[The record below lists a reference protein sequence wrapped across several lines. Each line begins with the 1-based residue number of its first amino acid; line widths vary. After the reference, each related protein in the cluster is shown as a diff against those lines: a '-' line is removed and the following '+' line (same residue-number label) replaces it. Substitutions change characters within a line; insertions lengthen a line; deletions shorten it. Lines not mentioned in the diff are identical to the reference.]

1 MKGLVTSIFLFM
13 NALAQAIGAGT
24 TPALNGKFKVQNQSE
39 QVDAVTDSNK
49 DPYLIWVF
57 AAPAIAGFVLTP
69 LFYWLFREL
78 DEDDESA
85 MGLYDLPTD
94 DSEEK
99 KAGHT
104 DLERLDE
111 KPEAESYTLDEKKG
125 YGSPIEEIER
135 ADAKEVK
142 V

>member
-1 MKGLVTSIFLFM
+1 M
-13 NALAQAIGAGT
+13 
-24 TPALNGKFKVQNQSE
+24 
-39 QVDAVTDSNK
+39 
-49 DPYLIWVF
+49 F

-99 KAGHT
+99 KAGQT
-104 DLERLDE
+104 DLERMDE
-111 KPEAESYTLDEKKG
+111 KPEAESYTPDEKKG
-125 YGSPIEEIER
+125 HEIPIEEIED
-135 ADAKEVK
+135 AGAKEVK

>member
-13 NALAQAIGAGT
+13 NAIAQAIGAGT
-24 TPALNGKFKVQNQSE
+24 TPALKGEQSIPKSVQRLGSTSDNE
-39 QVDAVTDSNK
+39 K

-78 DEDDESA
+78 DNDDESA

-94 DSEEK
+94 DAEDK
-99 KAGHT
+99 KGQT

-111 KPEAESYTLDEKKG
+111 KPRSELYIHDEKKG
-125 YGSPIEEIER
+125 REIPIDSSEKIDE
-135 ADAKEVK
+135 KEVK